1 MSKSMTQ
8 TFDIPSCM
16 PRGLQC
22 WSSQLHD
29 PREHTCQVAEDL
41 GQTLV
46 DEPLSQLQGALLGVV
61 PCSSLCSLAGLLG
74 LLLLLA
80 PCQVQPAS
88 HLWLELQGCRVCAES
103 SSGLVLLAPC
113 QVQPAP

>member
-8 TFDIPSCM
+8 TFDTPSCM
-16 PRGLQC
+16 PRALQC

-29 PREHTCQVAEDL
+29 PKDHTCQVAEDL
-41 GQTLV
+41 GQALV

-61 PCSSLCSLAGLLG
+61 PPSSLCSLAGFLS

-80 PCQVQPAS
+80 PCQVQPAQRFCIK
-88 HLWLELQGCRVCAES
+88 L
-103 SSGLVLLAPC
+103 
-113 QVQPAP
+113 